1 VATPTHALNID
12 ILINQ
17 YDLTEY
23 FNSLTVE
30 RTSALAEVPAFGK
43 TAMERVAG
51 PVDGSISADGWFD
64 SGSTSAIDPVLAPLY
79 GTAGTVWSSAWAG
92 FGTLGNIAVVAI
104 GALDSL
110 PMTGDSGS
118 AISLGL
124 NFTPDS
130 NGVRRGWVLRE
141 LTARTAD
148 SAAGST
154 NDVDTTTTSSNG
166 YAMNQ
171 HTTAITSSPTLDLAL
186 YDSADGATFAAV
198 VGATFTQI
206 TAAGYQQKTG
216 TTSIRRY
223 VAIDMNYGG
232 TGGTTT
238 AVTFAKL

>member
-1 VATPTHALNID
+1 MATPTHGLSID

-43 TAMERVAG
+43 THMERVAG
-51 PVDGSISADGWFD
+51 PIDGTISADGWFD
-64 SGSTSAIDPVLAPLY
+64 SGST
-79 GTAGTVWSSAWAG
+79 TVWSSAWAG